1 VDDASAGRPGEP
13 GATAP
18 GRGIRVLLV
27 DDQSLI
33 RLGFRMVLENEP
45 ELEVVGEADD
55 GAAAVSL
62 ATELDPDVVVMDV
75 RMPGMDG
82 IAATER
88 IAERLPR
95 VRVLI
100 VTTYDLDEYAF
111 AGLRAGASGFLLKNA
126 RPAELVQAIRTV
138 AAGDAI
144 VEPRI
149 TRRLLDLFG
158 PQLPVV
164 GADAATTPSVRPG
177 AAGAAASASGGE
189 PRSDPRLASLTDRE
203 AEVFTAIARGMSN
216 AEISAALY
224 LSESTVKTHVGRI
237 LMKLGL
243 RDRIHAVVLGY
254 ETGVVRPGEQHGGR

>member
-1 VDDASAGRPGEP
+1 MADASLGGSGERRAE
-13 GATAP
+13 AT

-33 RLGFRMVLENEP
+33 RLGVRMVLENEP
-45 ELEVVGEADD
+45 DLEVVGEADD
-55 GAAAVSL
+55 GAGAVAL
-62 ATELDPDVVVMDV
+62 ATELEPDVVVMDV

-88 IAERLPR
+88 IVERLPG

-126 RPAELVQAIRTV
+126 RPAELLQAIRTV

-158 PQLPVV
+158 PQLP
-164 GADAATTPSVRPG
+164 GAGVDALPSQPVRPG
-177 AAGAAASASGGE
+177 ATDAAEAPTVD
-189 PRSDPRLASLTDRE
+189 PRTDPRLASLTDRE

-216 AEISAALY
+216 AEISAAFY

-254 ETGVVRPGEQHGGR
+254 ETGVVRPGGR

>member
-1 VDDASAGRPGEP
+1 M
-13 GATAP
+13 
-18 GRGIRVLLV
+18 RVLLV

-33 RLGFRMVLENEP
+33 RLGVRMVLENEP
-45 ELEVVGEADD
+45 DLEVVGEADD
-55 GAAAVSL
+55 GAGAVAL
-62 ATELDPDVVVMDV
+62 ATELEPDVVVMDV

-88 IAERLPR
+88 IVERLPG

-126 RPAELVQAIRTV
+126 RPAELLQAIRTV

-158 PQLPVV
+158 AQLP
-164 GADAATTPSVRPG
+164 GAGASVPPQPVRPG
-177 AAGAAASASGGE
+177 ATDAAEAPAAD
-189 PRSDPRLASLTDRE
+189 PRADPRLASLTDRE

-216 AEISAALY
+216 AEISAAFY

-254 ETGVVRPGEQHGGR
+254 ETGVVRPGGR

>member
-1 VDDASAGRPGEP
+1 MAEE
-13 GATAP
+13 AP
-18 GRGIRVLLV
+18 ARGIRVLLV
-27 DDQSLI
+27 DDQPLI
-33 RLGFRMVLENEP
+33 RLGFRMVLEGEP
-45 ELEVVGEADD
+45 DLAVVGEADD
-55 GAAAVSL
+55 GAGAIARTSEL
-62 ATELDPDVVVMDV
+62 APDVVVMDV

-88 IAERLPR
+88 IVADSPGT
-95 VRVLI
+95 RVLI
-100 VTTYDLDEYAF
+100 VTTFDLDEYAF

-126 RPAELVQAIRTV
+126 PPAELVHAIRTV

-144 VEPRI
+144 VEPRV

-158 PQLPVV
+158 GQLP
-164 GADAATTPSVRPG
+164 ADGVAES
-177 AAGAAASASGGE
+177 AASERARD
-189 PRSDPRLASLTDRE
+189 PLDDPRLAALTERE

-216 AEISAALY
+216 AEISQALY

-254 ETGVVRPGEQHGGR
+254 ETGVVRPGAADGPAAG